1 MRMSITKYTI
11 NIVAPL
17 LALALI
23 ALSCKTQKKVTD
35 DTTYTPQNPPTSQ
48 QVVDQ
53 AAQTQLQALTSAV
66 GAWKTL
72 KTGGHLSISG
82 GTSFSSGMQMR
93 MVRDKVIYISIR
105 PLLGIEAGKLVIKG
119 DSLFVINK
127 VQKQY
132 MAEKVSL
139 LTAGIPAD
147 VSMVQDMF
155 LGRAFIIGEGTVNK
169 SNASSVEVKTTADG
183 FTLAPKEQP
192 KQFSYSFT
200 YDKNRHIRALSVKPA
215 VGNENYSITYDD
227 VQTTLAGLIAHT
239 MKLETQVKGKSM
251 NLSLNFEKIEW
262 NQDVDTSFSI
272 PGGYKRLDAR
282 SLLGI
287 FQQ

>member
-1 MRMSITKYTI
+1 MSFAKHTI

-17 LALALI
+17 LALAFI
-23 ALSCKTQKKVTD
+23 ALSCKSQKKVSG
-35 DTTYTPQNPPTSQ
+35 DTTYTTQNPPTSQ
-48 QVVDQ
+48 QTVDQ
-53 AAQTQLQALTSAV
+53 AAQAQLQALTSSV

-93 MVRDKVIYISIR
+93 MIRDKVIYISIR

-155 LGRAFIIGEGTVNK
+155 LGRAFIIGEGTVNR
-169 SNASSVEVKTTADG
+169 SNANRVEAKTQADG

-192 KQFSYSFT
+192 KQFSYTFT
-200 YDKNRHIRALSVKPA
+200 YDKNRHIRALNVKPST
-215 VGNENYSITYDD
+215 GNESYSITYDD
-227 VQTTLAGLIAHT
+227 VQTTLAGLIAHA
-239 MKLETQVKGKSM
+239 MKLETQVKGKPM

-272 PGGYKRLDAR
+272 PSGYKRLDAR

>member
-1 MRMSITKYTI
+1 MLLNKHTI
-11 NIVAPL
+11 CVVAPL
-17 LALALI
+17 LALALV
-23 ALSCKTQKKVTD
+23 AMSCKSQKKVTD
-35 DTTYTPQNPPTSQ
+35 NTTYTTQNPPATQ
-48 QVVDQ
+48 QPVDQ
-53 AAQTQLQALTSAV
+53 VAQAHLQALTSTV

-72 KTGGHLSISG
+72 KTNGHLSISG

-93 MVRDKVIYISIR
+93 MIRDKVIYISIR
-105 PLLGIEAGKLVIKG
+105 PLLGIEAGKLIIRG

-155 LGRAFIIGEGTVNK
+155 LGRAFIIGEGTVNR
-169 SNASSVEVKTTADG
+169 SNASRVEVKTDEKG
-183 FTLAPKEQP
+183 FTLEPKEQP
-192 KQFSYSFT
+192 KQFSYYFT
-200 YDKNRHIRALSVKPA
+200 YDNNSRIRSLNVKPA
-215 VGNENYSITYDD
+215 VGNESYSISYDD
-227 VQTTLAGLIAHT
+227 VQTTLAGLIAHS
-239 MKLETQVKGKSM
+239 MKLETQVKGKPM
-251 NLSLNFEKIEW
+251 NLSLDFEKIDW
-262 NQDVDTSFSI
+262 NQEVDTSFSI
-272 PGGYKRLDAR
+272 PSGYKRLDAR